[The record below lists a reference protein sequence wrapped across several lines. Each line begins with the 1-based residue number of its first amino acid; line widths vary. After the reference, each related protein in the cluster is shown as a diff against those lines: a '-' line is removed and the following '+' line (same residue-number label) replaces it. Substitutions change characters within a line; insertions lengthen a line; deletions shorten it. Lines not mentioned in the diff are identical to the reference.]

1 VPLERTIG
9 AEAFL
14 ESLLEQQYAVAK
26 FGLAMPTATGSAP
39 VQEKAG
45 TVAAANAPSAP
56 TASEPADNPKDCL
69 KFEGLDSSVLSS
81 NDVFTELAWKAD
93 VVNSCAEPYRVKVV
107 FTIYD
112 KSEFELDNDTQ
123 NVYVPAN
130 GVGKA
135 RGKMLVS
142 PPEKARRMAKQGVT
156 MSLH

>member
-1 VPLERTIG
+1 
-9 AEAFL
+9 
-14 ESLLEQQYAVAK
+14 
-26 FGLAMPTATGSAP
+26 
-39 VQEKAG
+39 
-45 TVAAANAPSAP
+45 
-56 TASEPADNPKDCL
+56 
-69 KFEGLDSSVLSS
+69 
-81 NDVFTELAWKAD
+81 
-93 VVNSCAEPYRVKVV
+93 VV